1 MNTITKAFKALF
13 IGSLIFLSFNS
24 KAQSQETSGAWHTLL
39 IKHKINSKFTFK
51 NELHVR
57 RTQFYAQWQQLL
69 IRPAIDYALTNNAHL
84 AAGYSFINNY
94 SPKDNAIEHNVWEEI
109 VLSNPVKSV
118 NIKHRFRFEQRFA
131 QDFFSEKFKH
141 SNRFRYRITL
151 KKALYKKDEETKLSA
166 EVFNELWLH
175 TGNGI
180 KPQSINQNWFYMGLA
195 LPLNNSTTLSGGY
208 LNIHV
213 PLKKDFNLTSHIL
226 QLSLTVNI

>member
-1 MNTITKAFKALF
+1 MNIIAKAFKVLLLN
-13 IGSLIFLSFNS
+13 SLLFLSFYSN
-24 KAQSQETSGAWHTLL
+24 AQSQETSGAWHTLL
-39 IKHKINSKFTFK
+39 IKHKISSKFMFK

-57 RTQFYAQWQQLL
+57 RIQFYAQWQQLL
-69 IRPAIDYALTNNAHL
+69 IRPTIDYALTNNTHL
-84 AAGYSFINNY
+84 AAGYTFINNY
-94 SPKDNAIEHNVWEEI
+94 SPKDNAIEHNVWEEV
-109 VLSNPVKSV
+109 VLSNPVKSID
-118 NIKHRFRFEQRFA
+118 IKHRFRFEQRFA
-131 QDFFSEKFKH
+131 QAFFSETYKH

-151 KKALYKKDEETKLSA
+151 KKALYKKEEETKLSA

-195 LPLNNSTTLSGGY
+195 VPLNSSSTLSGGY

-213 PLKKDFNLTSHIL
+213 PVEENLNLTSHIL